1 LLIRNHAG
9 SANPQ
14 TVNHAV
20 ELNRRSLLTTLAI
33 AASSVCSGRSL
44 LADTENDAPAQRTTA
59 GRDDRFTRVKSVVEI
74 KGNIEIKIAKA
85 AASTASSQTPIES
98 KTNLEFEEVIR
109 TRKDSRDRFAVQLY
123 SQAECVNDVQKYATT
138 TKLRDECKTIVKLID
153 SQSRSIQCL
162 DNPLT
167 ASERD
172 LVQGPISTVFL
183 DTLRPS
189 SAIKLGDQW
198 QVKGEALANLLNI
211 EKVTAGELKVTLVD
225 ADSKIGQLEFS
236 GVVEGEIHD
245 IKTSIKIEGKARL
258 DRTTGMISWVAVLL
272 QEKRQVGESEPGFDI
287 TARVRILRESIDNF
301 SQDIDLDGLQKRAE
315 SNQSSDLTRVLS
327 RLGAYQFVADR
338 GWTLYSDSGVDASLR
353 WVQKNYTFA
362 QCTIT
367 NLTDTKPEQQLSIA
381 GYQSDIQKSMGKQLG
396 QMLEATEKVTATGL
410 RMMRVVSIGT
420 VNQVPMQWIHILAS
434 NDAGRHL
441 SLVFTMNAASA
452 DRFNSQDLQ
461 IADTLEFTL
470 RQLPTAPKEPS
481 QKSEEKALE
490 KPSETA
496 VLKNPSSLLK

>member
-1 LLIRNHAG
+1 LCIRFDAA
-9 SANPQ
+9 SVSPQ
-14 TVNHAV
+14 TVNQSV
-20 ELNRRSLLTTLAI
+20 EFNRRSLLTTIAV
-33 AASSVCSGRSL
+33 AASSLWSGQSL
-44 LADTENDAPAQRTTA
+44 LAESDDEAA
-59 GRDDRFTRVKSVVEI
+59 GERSVSPRSDRFTRVKSVVEI
-74 KGNIEIKIAKA
+74 KGTIEIKVAKA
-85 AASTASSQTPIES
+85 GTLSKTPIES
-98 KTNLEFEEVIR
+98 TTNLEYEEAVR
-109 TRKDSRDRFAVQLY
+109 MRSASGERFAVQIY
-123 SQAECVNDVQKYATT
+123 SQAECANDIQKYVTT

-167 ASERD
+167 AAERD
-172 LVQGPISTVFL
+172 LVQGPISSIFL
-183 DTLRPS
+183 DSLRPTT
-189 SAIKLGDQW
+189 AIKIGDQW
-198 QVKGEALANLLNI
+198 QVKGSALANLLNLA
-211 EKVTAGELKVTLVD
+211 KVTTGELAVKLVD

-236 GVVEGEIHD
+236 GEVEGEVHD
-245 IKTSIKIEGKARL
+245 VKTSIKIDGKGRL
-258 DRTTGMISWVAVLL
+258 DRSSGMISWVAVSM
-272 QEKRQVGESEPGFDI
+272 QETRQVGESEPGFDV
-287 TARVRILRESIDNF
+287 TARIRILRESIDSL
-301 SQDIDLDGLQKRAE
+301 SQTIDLDSLQKRAE
-315 SNQSSDLTRVLS
+315 ADQSSELTRVLS

-367 NLTDTKPEQQLSIA
+367 NLTDTDPGTQLSIA

-410 RMMRVVSIGT
+410 RMMRVVSVGT
-420 VNQVPMQWIHILAS
+420 VNQVPMQWIHILVS

-452 DRFNSQDLQ
+452 DRFDSQDLQ

-470 RQLPTAPKEPS
+470 RQLPTAPTKPS
-481 QKSEEKALE
+481 EKPEE

-496 VLKNPSSLLK
+496 GLKTPSSLIK